1 MKIFITGVTGFLGR
15 HLALR
20 MLKLGHEVAGNDN
33 YIGSAKSNLLKEI
46 DFYEIDCLDLEEMT
60 KATKG
65 SDIVYHAAAMAH
77 EGLSVFAPY
86 YITNN
91 IFQAS
96 VSTFTAAIRNNVKR
110 IVFCS
115 SMARYGK
122 QNPPF
127 HEGMAPNP
135 VDPYAIA
142 KVAAENC
149 LKILAEVNKFEYN
162 IAVPHN
168 IVGPYQKYDDP
179 FRNVMSIFINR
190 NLMGKP
196 AIIYGDGSQKRC
208 FSYIDDVIECM
219 EQLALNDKINSE
231 IVNVGPDE
239 EEISVLELA
248 KMCANVTGYNGEPI
262 FLKDRPQEVKV
273 ATCSS
278 DKARKLFNY
287 KTKTTL
293 RESIIKTKEYIIEN
307 GVKDFVYHIPLEIIN
322 DKTPETWVKKLI

>member
-1 MKIFITGVTGFLGR
+1 MKVYLFLL
-15 HLALR
+15 H
-20 MLKLGHEVAGNDN
+20 
-33 YIGSAKSNLLKEI
+33 
-46 DFYEIDCLDLEEMT
+46 F
-60 KATKG
+60 
-65 SDIVYHAAAMAH
+65 
-77 EGLSVFAPY
+77 

-96 VSTFTAAIRNNVKR
+96 ISTFTAAVRNNVKK

-115 SMARYGK
+115 SMARYGN
-122 QNPPF
+122 QSPPF
-127 HEGMAPNP
+127 HEDMTPKP

-219 EQLALNDKINSE
+219 EQLALNDDIKSE

-239 EEISVLELA
+239 EAVSVLELA
-248 KMCANVTGYNGEPI
+248 KMCANVTVTMENQS
-262 FLKDRPQEVKV
+262 FLKIDRKKLRLPLAVQIRQENYLIMK
-273 ATCSS
+273 
-278 DKARKLFNY
+278 RKL
-287 KTKTTL
+287 L
-293 RESIIKTKEYIIEN
+293 
-307 GVKDFVYHIPLEIIN
+307 
-322 DKTPETWVKKLI
+322 